1 MIIGKNELKKMY
13 PNLDDD
19 QYQPNSIDL
28 KLGKVYIIDDTFPI
42 TDISVGIYNDTKF
55 IPPKTELKPNSSNIY
70 ELKPNIPYWIQIEPI
85 MSIEE
90 GIAQFYLPRSSL
102 LRMGVTLHTALGDSG
117 FKGHLLF
124 LAINHTPYNINLAKG
139 ERIATA
145 INFEVDSA
153 GLYDGD
159 YNEY

>member
-1 MIIGKNELKKMY
+1 MIIGEKELRKMY
-13 PNLDDD
+13 PELDDD

-28 KLGKVYIIDDTFPI
+28 KLGKVYEFM
-42 TDISVGIYNDTKF
+42 
-55 IPPKTELKPNSSNIY
+55 SSNGEAYGLYDGKKHI
-70 ELKPNIPYWIQIEPI
+70 PNKVEICYPYKNRYTLYPNKPYWLEIEPK
-85 MSIEE
+85 IEIPE
-90 GIAQFYLPRSSL
+90 DIAQFYLPRSSL

-117 FKGHLLF
+117 FNGHLMF
-124 LAINHTPYNINLAKG
+124 LAINHTPYDIKLGKG

-159 YNEY
+159 YNE

>member
-1 MIIGKNELKKMY
+1 MIIGEKELRKMY
-13 PNLDDD
+13 PELDDD

-28 KLGKVYIIDDTFPI
+28 KLGKVYEIMSSDSEVYGLYD
-42 TDISVGIYNDTKF
+42 GEKH
-55 IPPKTELKPNSSNIY
+55 IPNKVEICYPYKNRYVLYPN
-70 ELKPNIPYWIQIEPI
+70 KPYWLEIEPK
-85 MSIEE
+85 IEIPKD
-90 GIAQFYLPRSSL
+90 IAQFYLPRSSL

-117 FKGHLLF
+117 FNGHLMF

-159 YNEY
+159 YNE

>member
-1 MIIGKNELKKMY
+1 MIIGEKELRKMY
-13 PNLDDD
+13 PELDDD

-28 KLGKVYIIDDTFPI
+28 KLGKVYRIMNFDDGTY
-42 TDISVGIYNDTKF
+42 GLYNGEKH
-55 IPPKTELKPNSSNIY
+55 IPNKVEICYPYKNRYILYPN
-70 ELKPNIPYWIQIEPI
+70 KPYWLEIEPK
-85 MSIEE
+85 IEIPE
-90 GIAQFYLPRSSL
+90 DIAQFYLPRSSL

-117 FKGHLLF
+117 FNGHLMF
-124 LAINHTPYNINLAKG
+124 LAINHMPYDIRLDKG

-159 YNEY
+159 YNE